1 MRRRDLIAL
10 AGAVAIG
17 AGSAASAQSPSKPRR
32 IVAVRGGGAPDQTE
46 RFKRRLAELGF
57 VEERDYVLET
67 SYYQGR
73 IERVPEL
80 AAELVRS
87 QPEIIVA
94 SGPEAVLKAISSATT
109 SIPVVFLAIDYD
121 PVALGYVAGL
131 AHPGGNLTGVFL
143 QQIELTA
150 KRVELLKAALPALT
164 NLAVFTDAFTT
175 DTSGQ
180 MRAADKAAS
189 RLGLN
194 LLPLVVPGAPPYD
207 YTPAIE
213 SSRTRGATAILALM
227 SPAFFFD
234 RERFIG
240 AVTAQRMPASFGLRE
255 FADLGGLMSY
265 GANIVE
271 MNARAADYI
280 AKILKGTKPGELPVE
295 QPTKFELVLNL
306 KTAKEFGL
314 ALPQSIVAR
323 ADEVVE

>member
-1 MRRRDLIAL
+1 VRRRDLIAL

-17 AGSAASAQSPSKPRR
+17 AGSAGSAQSPSKPRR

-57 VEERDYVLET
+57 VEGRDYVLET

-175 DTSGQ
+175 DTSEQ
-180 MRAADKAAS
+180 MRAADGAVS

-207 YTPAIE
+207 YVTALE
-213 SSRTRGATAILALM
+213 ASRTRGATAILALM
-227 SPAFFFD
+227 SPAFFLD
-234 RERFIG
+234 RERFI
-240 AVTAQRMPASFGLRE
+240 AALTAQRMPASFGLRE

-265 GANIVE
+265 GANIIE
-271 MNARAADYI
+271 MNARAADYV
-280 AKILKGTKPGELPVE
+280 AKILKGAKPGEIPVE

-306 KTAKEFGL
+306 KTAREFGL
-314 ALPQSIVAR
+314 TLPQSIVAR